1 MSIPLEDGY
10 PDVLMKAAR
19 GRRADPA
26 ALARLTGLDR
36 AAVDSLLAG
45 TWNEGDARKVCTAL
59 HLDHAALAALAL
71 GTWKP
76 SPVVPPDGVFQAN
89 TPFGDMTVNAYLVW
103 DPASREAALFDT
115 GGDAG
120 PLLRHAEDHRL
131 AVRHLFLTHTH
142 GDHVFDTDRV
152 LEKTGCT
159 LHAPARE
166 PFGGAELFE
175 HGREFRLGGLRI
187 GTRLTCGHSPG
198 GTTYVIHGL
207 ERPLALVGDAL
218 FAGSMGGPKVS
229 YADSLATNRKE
240 IFSLPNDTLLGPGH
254 GPWTTVGQ
262 EKRHN
267 PFFAGSAP

>member
-10 PDVLMKAAR
+10 PDVLIKAAR

-26 ALARLTGLDR
+26 TLARLTGLDR
-36 AAVDSLLAG
+36 PAIESLLDG
-45 TWNEGDARKVCTAL
+45 TWNDPVARKVCAAL
-59 HLDHAALAALAL
+59 QLDHAALAALAL

-76 SPVVPPDGVFQAN
+76 SPVIPPEGVFQAN

-103 DPASREAALFDT
+103 DPASRHAAMFDT

-120 PLLRHAEDHRL
+120 PLLRYAEEHRL
-131 AVRHLFLTHTH
+131 TIRDLFLTHTH

-152 LEKTGCT
+152 REKTGCT
-159 LHAPARE
+159 LHAPALE
-166 PFGGAELFE
+166 PFDGAKLFE
-175 HGREFRLGGLRI
+175 HGEEFRLGGLRI
-187 GTRLTCGHSPG
+187 ETRLTCGHSPG

-229 YADSLATNRKE
+229 YRDSLATNRKE

-267 PFFAGSAP
+267 PFFAGAAP